1 MLLCFSH
8 LLIAFTESCES
19 LAIRSLQMTKELRGT
34 STKIGCYGGKEGK
47 DTPGQRNRSKHPRG
61 FQTMTFK
68 RLVESLFVDFLILLP
83 TLVGF
88 INSRPHSTKFIFPW
102 LRLLK
107 DSHKFNHFLNRS
119 FIKPIE
125 NTSEAI
131 FFCYPLFF
139 QTFFNFGK
147 VVFNECLF
155 RYQKTPILIHVAIL

>member
-1 MLLCFSH
+1 MQVRKERVH
-8 LLIAFTESCES
+8 L
-19 LAIRSLQMTKELRGT
+19 
-34 STKIGCYGGKEGK
+34 
-47 DTPGQRNRSKHPRG
+47 GQRNLSKHPRG

-131 FFCYPLFF
+131 FFCYPLSSSRIFLISARSSSMNACF
-139 QTFFNFGK
+139 VIIKPLFNSWGHSLKGNSFKSSTKRTFWCKSAG
-147 VVFNECLF
+147 
-155 RYQKTPILIHVAIL
+155 LIS